1 MKNLNFKNRKVKSVL
16 PLCLVLLSFSV
27 ICCNDEIKSDAE
39 PIHPPKT
46 DVESTFETFYPDS
59 GGMGTKLIIKGT
71 NFGTDTNY
79 VRVTVNNLKAKVVRV
94 NENILYAV
102 VPARADTGYVRLY
115 IKKGEEEQ
123 EYASD
128 REFRYLFK
136 SNVSTL
142 IGKPRSLD
150 NNEESTPRVDGPYQ
164 EALPRRPWQIT
175 TDKDGTIYWAD
186 EGRDQ
191 NKRGALRKAS
201 NGEVETIV
209 YNSSGP
215 YQSCNGLVFSLTQ
228 DTLFMPNRWVSGDVK
243 NNTCVMYATRDANF
257 INVKSL
263 IEFPQASTNSVAI
276 HPKTGEL
283 FFDHNSEGA
292 VYRYNK
298 EAPDKYEKMFNVR
311 GSYNNMEMRLLFNP
325 EGDVLYLILRAKH
338 CIYKVSYD
346 ATTHTFGTPEP
357 FVGEWFT
364 SGYTNGEG
372 LAARFNTPST
382 PCLDPE
388 GNLLIPDKGNHCIRK
403 VTPKGVVT
411 LYAGKPGEGGHSDGL
426 PDKAKFKNPEAV
438 AFHKNTLYVADREN
452 HCIRKVVIE

>member
-1 MKNLNFKNRKVKSVL
+1 MKNLTVKSRKVKLAFS
-16 PLCLVLLSFSV
+16 LCSVLLSFLV
-27 ICCNDEIKSDAE
+27 ICCNDEIKSNTE
-39 PIHPPKT
+39 SSYPPKS
-46 DVESTFETFYPDS
+46 DLESTFETFYPDS
-59 GGMGTKLIIKGT
+59 GGMGTKLILRGT
-71 NFGTDTNY
+71 NLGTDTNY
-79 VRVTVNNLKAKVVRV
+79 VRVTVNELKAKVVRV
-94 NENILYAV
+94 NDNILYAV

-115 IKKGEEEQ
+115 IKKGKEEV
-123 EYASD
+123 EYTSGK
-128 REFRYLFK
+128 EFNYLFK

-142 IGKPRSLD
+142 IGKPRTLD
-150 NNEESTPRVDGPYQ
+150 SNEESTTRIDGPYQ

-175 TDKDGTIYWAD
+175 TDKDGTIYWVD
-186 EGRDQ
+186 EGRDR

-201 NGEVETIV
+201 RGEVETLV

-215 YQSCNGLVFSLTQ
+215 FQSCNGVTFSLTQ
-228 DTLFMPNRWVSGDVK
+228 DTLFMPNRWVSGDVQ
-243 NNTCVMYATRDANF
+243 NNVCVMYSTRDANF

-263 IEFPQASTNSVAI
+263 IEFSQASTNSVAI

-283 FFDHNSEGA
+283 FFDHNGEGA
-292 VYRYNK
+292 VYKYNK
-298 EAPDKYEKMFNVR
+298 EAPNRYEKMFNVR
-311 GSYNNMEMRLLFNP
+311 GSYNNMEMRLLFNL
-325 EGDVLYLILRAKH
+325 EGDVLYLVLRAKH

-364 SGYTNGEG
+364 SGYDNGDG

-438 AFHKNTLYVADREN
+438 TFYKNSLYVADREN
-452 HCIRKVVIE
+452 HCIRQVVIE